1 MNKKIIK
8 LFGAFAIIFIIV
20 ITPIVVL
27 ATNENVSVV
36 NTQENEY
43 MIYIKDYTDKN
54 FKYAFT
60 NNANPNEMDLSYIN
74 SISDLGG
81 NKCAFLDAETY
92 EKLKNEPIYMWAKD
106 EEENLVLNGVQIDL
120 GNSLTKENI
129 NLIENTTKRIAV
141 EVSTSK
147 ENTESTEPVRDEN
160 IDGVKEV
167 AKAGYVKITDSK
179 VATYYYQRVKTT
191 DSEEYAELVE
201 LAEKLNKDKNIN
213 VLAAYGGKDIKS
225 QLNKLKRNIQLVI
238 ATPGRLLDHL
248 DRKSIDLSKLN
259 TLVLDEADQMI
270 LMGFKNE
277 IEAIIKET
285 NKKRQTLCFSATLDS
300 QVKKLA
306 YRYMKDPVEVTIKSK
321 EITLETIKQ
330 EVVETT
336 DRHKQEALCKVLDED
351 NPFMAIIFCRTKRR
365 VDALDE
371 ALAVKGYNCEKLHS
385 DIPQAKRERI
395 IKSFRKADLQY
406 LIATDVASRGLDIT
420 GITHIYNYDIPET
433 SEDYIHRIGRTGR
446 IGNDGYTCMFVDPKN
461 TKTLEKIESDIK
473 YEIPRR
479 LVELDK

>member
-1 MNKKIIK
+1 MNFKDLKISDELIDTLKKNGIK
-8 LFGAFAIIFIIV
+8 TP
-20 ITPIVVL
+20 TPIQEESILLIKNNKDIL
-27 ATNENVSVV
+27 AQSQTG
-36 NTQENEY
+36 TG
-43 MIYIKDYTDKN
+43 KTL
-54 FKYAFT
+54 AFLI
-60 NNANPNEMDLSYIN
+60 PIFD
-74 SISDLGG
+74 SIS
-81 NKCAFLDAETY
+81 A
-92 EKLKNEPIYMWAKD
+92 KNQNIQALILAPTRELAIQIYN
-106 EEENLVLNGVQIDL
+106 E
-120 GNSLTKENI
+120 
-129 NLIENTTKRIAV
+129 
-141 EVSTSK
+141 
-147 ENTESTEPVRDEN
+147 
-160 IDGVKEV
+160 
-167 AKAGYVKITDSK
+167 
-179 VATYYYQRVKTT
+179 
-191 DSEEYAELVE
+191 
-201 LAEKLNKDKNIN
+201 AEKLNKDKNIN
-213 VLAAYGGKDIKS
+213 ILAAYGGKDIKS

-306 YRYMKDPVEVTIKSK
+306 YRYMKDPVEITIKSK

-371 ALAVKGYNCEKLHS
+371 ALGVKGYNCAKLHS

-461 TKTLEKIESDIK
+461 SKTLEKIESDIK
-473 YEIPRR
+473 YQIPRR
-479 LVELDK
+479 IVELDK